1 MNRDDN
7 HNGTP
12 EDELDWLAFRYVAE
26 ELPADESDAFERL
39 LADDQSARDAV
50 SRAVQTTRAVA
61 SLDATDFE
69 AAAHPAGVGRATTQ
83 QVWAW
88 IGVGTV
94 AVAVCLA
101 VWLGGMNHAPAP
113 TDRTD
118 DGFAQRDVPSPE
130 AGENEGESDLGAKE
144 MGAVITAYM
153 ALDAIDEPESSA
165 SSDASRLFAGA
176 ELTDADAA
184 DDPDEFDEDGSEEGR
199 FDWMVAA
206 LHDTA
211 LNDSEPARDEEQN

>member
-7 HNGTP
+7 HNWTP
-12 EDELDWLAFRYVAE
+12 QDELDWLAFRYVAE
-26 ELPADESDAFERL
+26 ELSADEADAFERL

-61 SLDATDFE
+61 SLGAADFE
-69 AAAHPAGVGRATTQ
+69 AATQPAGVGRATRQ

-101 VWLGGMNHAPAP
+101 VWLGGINHAPTP

-130 AGENEGESDLGAKE
+130 AGGNENEHDLGAKE
-144 MGAVITAYM
+144 LGAVMTAYM
-153 ALDAIDEPESSA
+153 ALDAIDESESP
-165 SSDASRLFAGA
+165 SSDELSRLLAGA

-184 DDPDEFDEDGSEEGR
+184 DPDEFDEDGSEEGQ

-206 LHDTA
+206 LHDAA
-211 LNDSEPARDEEQN
+211 LNDSEPARNEEQN